1 MNSTKSSTH
10 KNVRPKNPWAD
21 INLAL
26 DRSVIVAI
34 TDARGVITYVNAKF
48 CEISGYKPKELIGK
62 DHRIINSGHHPREF
76 FRDLWKTIAAGK
88 IWRGE
93 IRNRAKDGSIYWV
106 DTTIVPIMN
115 TRGRPQQY
123 ISIRYDITRLKKL
136 EEDIRALPKEIM
148 RVQEQERS
156 HIARE
161 IHDDLGQS
169 LASIKMFI
177 QASFA
182 EHTREH
188 AEIKPVVDKTIEYV
202 NRIIDKTR
210 RLSAGLSPATL
221 EILGLPT
228 ALKTMVADYRS
239 LGVFDIKLSM
249 GSLDKV
255 TFHGDVINIYRI
267 IQEALNNIYKHAAA
281 RCVEIRFRKKGVRYE
296 LLIKDDGRGFVPE
309 KAGVSGLGLS
319 TMRERAVILRGSFH
333 VRSIKGE
340 GTEIRIA
347 LPVKTNGSKTGHH
360 TGG

>member
-1 MNSTKSSTH
+1 MNSTPSSTSKSS
-10 KNVRPKNPWAD
+10 RPANPLTD
-21 INLAL
+21 INFAL

-34 TDARGVITYVNAKF
+34 TDIRGRITYVNAKF
-48 CEISGYKPKELIGK
+48 CQISGYREKELIGK
-62 DHRIINSGHHPREF
+62 DHRIINSRYHSKEF
-76 FRDLWKTIAAGK
+76 FRDLWKTIAGGE

-93 IRNRAKDGSIYWV
+93 IRNRARNGSIYWV
-106 DTTIVPIMN
+106 DTTIVPILN
-115 TRGRPQQY
+115 TKGRPDQY
-123 ISIRYDITRLKKL
+123 ISIRYDITRLKQL

-182 EHTREH
+182 EHARQY

-228 ALKTMVADYRS
+228 AIKTLVADYRS
-239 LGVFDIKLSM
+239 LGAFDIKLYT
-249 GSLDKV
+249 GRLDKV
-255 TFHGDVINIYRI
+255 SFHGDVINIYRI

-281 RCVEIRFRKKGVRYE
+281 RCVEIRFRKKGARYE
-296 LLIKDDGRGFVPE
+296 LLIKDDGRGFTPGKTE
-309 KAGVSGLGLS
+309 GRGLGLS
-319 TMRERAVILRGSFH
+319 TMRERAVILRGSFDLY
-333 VRSIKGE
+333 SAKGK
-340 GTEIRIA
+340 GTEIRIT
-347 LPVKTNGSKTGHH
+347 LPVKTNGTTTGHH